1 MKKDEVI
8 ILSCS
13 KCGAM
18 SHAIKNPRMS
28 DGYRVKEAEYVI
40 CKICFGELKWNEN
53 RNQKGKE
60 NLNKVI
66 SIFGKVWCGIKKND
80 LS

>member
-18 SHAIKNPRMS
+18 SHAIKNPKNVGWLQSQRIRVCNLQDLFWRIKMICKKCDKIFHTYERTS
-28 DGYRVKEAEYVI
+28 RYWDGF
-40 CKICFGELKWNEN
+40 CKICFGELK
-53 RNQKGKE
+53 
-60 NLNKVI
+60 
-66 SIFGKVWCGIKKND
+66 
-80 LS
+80 

>member
-28 DGYRVKEAEYVI
+28 DGYRVKEAEFII
-40 CKICFGELKWNEN
+40 CKDCFGLLK
-53 RNQKGKE
+53 
-60 NLNKVI
+60 
-66 SIFGKVWCGIKKND
+66 
-80 LS
+80 